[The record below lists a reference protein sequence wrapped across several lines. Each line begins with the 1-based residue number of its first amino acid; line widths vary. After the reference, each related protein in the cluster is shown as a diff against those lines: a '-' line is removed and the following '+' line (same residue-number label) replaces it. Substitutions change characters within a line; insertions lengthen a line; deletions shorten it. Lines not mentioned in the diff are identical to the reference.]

1 MKEKALTKLTNV
13 EFWIQHFDK
22 SFTLDRIKQ
31 ALEDGWDD
39 LNEEERKVYY
49 VGNDYDVGRGNFEDL
64 H

>member
-1 MKEKALTKLTNV
+1 M
-13 EFWIQHFDK
+13 
-22 SFTLDRIKQ
+22 
-31 ALEDGWDD
+31 LEDGWDD